1 MDYNGSMLR
10 SFSYRLYPTVEQQSL
25 LAKSFGSVRFVYN
38 RLLEYRNKAYERR
51 KESRNYY
58 DCNAFLRKLKDIH
71 PWLRDV
77 NSQSLQMANRNLD
90 AAFRNF
96 FRDPGRT
103 GHPTF
108 RKRSSRQSF
117 QCPQNVKVDYRTA
130 AVYLPR
136 IGWIDCVFHRRF
148 KGNVKTV
155 TVVLEPSGR
164 YHVRILVDTGVGDA
178 RPDTRLPASLDDVL
192 GIDMG
197 VKTLAVCSDGTE
209 FENNKYLANS
219 ERKLKRLQR
228 KVARK
233 KKGSSNRRKAAKK
246 LAGCHEKISNQ
257 RKDTIEKTTTDI
269 VNKNHV
275 AVCVEDL
282 NTKGMM
288 KNHRMAKAIGDAS
301 FRQFLARLEQKCIE
315 HGILFVKVPRFY
327 ASSRIC
333 SSCGCVHK
341 DLTLSDR
348 EWKCP
353 VCNAVHDRDRNASVN
368 IQKKGYEMMTI
379 PVDGGESTPVE
390 TDMVD
395 DRANAPKK
403 PNVEEAGIVLGNT
416 TQEAPC
422 L

>member
-1 MDYNGSMLR
+1 MLR
-10 SFSYRLYPTVEQQSL
+10 SFSYRLYPTAEQQSL
-25 LAKSFGSVRFVYN
+25 LTKSFGSVRFVYN

-58 DCNAFLRKLKDIH
+58 DCNAFLKKLKDIH

-90 AAFRNF
+90 TAFNNF
-96 FRDPGRT
+96 FKNPGKT
-103 GHPTF
+103 GYPTF
-108 RKRSSRQSF
+108 KKRSARQSF
-117 QCPQNVKVDYRTA
+117 QCPQNVKVDYKAA

-148 KGNVKTV
+148 KGDVKTV
-155 TVVLEPSGR
+155 TVVLEPSGK
-164 YHVRILVDTGVGDA
+164 YYIRILVEKGVGNVKSD
-178 RPDTRLPASLDDVL
+178 RRLPVTLEDVI

-219 ERKLKRLQR
+219 ERKLKSLQR
-228 KVARK
+228 RVSRK
-233 KKGSSNRRKAAKK
+233 EKGSSNRKKAIKK
-246 LAGCHEKISNQ
+246 LARCHEKIRNQ
-257 RKDTIEKTTTDI
+257 RNDTIEKTTTYI

-288 KNHRMAKAIGDAS
+288 KSHKLAKTISDAS
-301 FRQFLARLEQKCIE
+301 FCQFLVRLEQKCIE

-327 ASSRIC
+327 ASSKIC
-333 SSCGCVHK
+333 SNCGYIYK
-341 DLTLSDR
+341 DLRLSER
-348 EWKCP
+348 KWKCP
-353 VCNAVHDRDRNASVN
+353 VCNVVHDRDRNASVN
-368 IQKKGYEMMTI
+368 IQKKGHEMITI
-379 PVDGGESTPVE
+379 PVDGGKSTPVE
-390 TDMVD
+390 TNMVD

-403 PNVEEAGIVLGNT
+403 PNVKEAGIVLENT

>member
-1 MDYNGSMLR
+1 MLK
-10 SFSYRLYPTVEQQSL
+10 SFSYRLYPTAEQQSL
-25 LAKSFGSVRFVYN
+25 LTRTFGSVRFVYN

-58 DCNAFLRKLKDIH
+58 DCNAFLRKLKDIY

-90 AAFRNF
+90 TAFRNF
-96 FRDPGRT
+96 FRNPGKT
-103 GHPTF
+103 GYPTF
-108 RKRSSRQSF
+108 KKRSARQSF
-117 QCPQNVKVDYRTA
+117 QCPQNVKVDYKAA

-148 KGNVKTV
+148 KGDVKTV
-155 TVVLEPSGR
+155 TVVLEPSGK
-164 YHVRILVDTGVGDA
+164 YYVRILVENGICKAETDRKPPTA
-178 RPDTRLPASLDDVL
+178 LDDVL

-209 FENNKYLANS
+209 YQNNRHLADS
-219 ERKLKRLQR
+219 ERRLKVLQR
-228 KVARK
+228 RAARK
-233 KKGSSNRRKAAKK
+233 EKGSSNRRKAMKK
-246 LAGCHEKISNQ
+246 LARCHEKIRNQ
-257 RKDTIEKTTTDI
+257 RNDTIEKTTADI

-288 KNHRMAKAIGDAS
+288 HNHRLAKAISDTS
-301 FRQFLARLEQKCIE
+301 FSTFLTRLEQKCIE
-315 HGILFVKVPRFY
+315 HGTVFIKVPRFY
-327 ASSRIC
+327 ASSKLC
-333 SSCGCVHK
+333 SNCGYIYK
-341 DLTLSDR
+341 DLTLSER

-353 VCNAVHDRDRNASVN
+353 VCNVVHDRDRNGSVN

-379 PVDGGESTPVE
+379 PVDGGKSTPVE
-390 TDMVD
+390 TNMVD

-403 PNVEEAGIVLGNT
+403 PDVEEAGIVLENT